1 MSKIDIGLVLGK
13 AFTVLKKQ
21 PLIFIPFLILAFLSA
36 GFTVLT
42 FDYTIE
48 MTQAFQSFG
57 SEYQY
62 EYMASPSDVLEDML
76 NIFKGM
82 TNLFII
88 SLIGG
93 FVLLIIRVL
102 LYTGTVSVVID
113 VLAGKKTGLGN
124 FINISL
130 SHGITAL
137 LSTIVANIII
147 FLPATLG
154 FIIFLI
160 ALFVGSL
167 DVVMSALI
175 ILSILIVL
183 QGLWLLAI
191 LFLLSS
197 KIPRIIYI
205 IIAAIT
211 LAIVILGIFFP
222 PLWLLLIL
230 FLPLLLILIIISMFI
245 IDFTIDYIIP
255 STVVID
261 NSGVLETLKKSYI
274 FAKEHTIHLG
284 ILILIAFA
292 IILIVALPFGIFSAM
307 MQMGDVMSNDFYS
320 QEPQIYVPTTMDLI
334 IQVIQ
339 VSQAILDMLC
349 SLPYPLMPRI

>member
-1 MSKIDIGLVLGK
+1 
-13 AFTVLKKQ
+13 
-21 PLIFIPFLILAFLSA
+21 
-36 GFTVLT
+36 
-42 FDYTIE
+42 
-48 MTQAFQSFG
+48 
-57 SEYQY
+57 
-62 EYMASPSDVLEDML
+62 MAACNP
-76 NIFKGM
+76 
-82 TNLFII
+82 
-88 SLIGG
+88 
-93 FVLLIIRVL
+93 
-102 LYTGTVSVVID
+102 Y
-113 VLAGKKTGLGN
+113 
-124 FINISL
+124 
-130 SHGITAL
+130 
-137 LSTIVANIII
+137 
-147 FLPATLG
+147 
-154 FIIFLI
+154 
-160 ALFVGSL
+160 
-167 DVVMSALI
+167 
-175 ILSILIVL
+175 
-183 QGLWLLAI
+183 
-191 LFLLSS
+191 LLSS

-334 IQVIQ
+334 IQVI
-339 VSQAILDMLC
+339 
-349 SLPYPLMPRI
+349 